1 MLCKLG
7 FPGAQMVRNPP
18 AMQETRAQSLGRED
32 PLEKGMATH
41 SSVLAKNFQDSG
53 AWRATDHRVSE
64 SRHNRAM
71 CTFCF
76 PVLLTKPQIPLQ
88 DVCEAGSD
96 SSCPQFSE
104 KGELRTRRESGGR
117 RFPNQA
123 GSERQTT
130 ALTAPSQHSRSAA
143 VQGTS
148 LYPCVHFPR
157 LILNRHEPRSKWR
170 AGYNGLI
177 ILSIP
182 GGDIHVLIHKTLLI

>member
-123 GSERQTT
+123 GLSARPLPSLLRLST
-130 ALTAPSQHSRSAA
+130 AGLRLSRAHLFTHA
-143 VQGTS
+143 FTS
-148 LYPCVHFPR
+148 H
-157 LILNRHEPRSKWR
+157 
-170 AGYNGLI
+170 A
-177 ILSIP
+177 
-182 GGDIHVLIHKTLLI
+182 